1 MFFTTKMK
9 GAVFLLLAFMLASL
23 EVYAISVASDY
34 LVNGTMEVIEGAS
47 KIYGIRLQNPTEYE
61 VGIKLDYDKTFMK
74 IVDYNDLY
82 TLSPKETGFS
92 ILFNVTAPKK
102 PGIYEVSYTV
112 SEAEPGGGGG
122 LPIRLKINRNFKLRV
137 IEDSNKFHFS
147 HYASLAYIAVLLTIG
162 FAAIKK
168 FLFDKKKSRKSKK
181 NRKVNK

>member
-1 MFFTTKMK
+1 MK
-9 GAVFLLLAFMLASL
+9 IIDPR
-23 EVYAISVASDY
+23 EVYA
-34 LVNGTMEVIEGAS
+34 L
-47 KIYGIRLQNPTEYE
+47 PP
-61 VGIKLDYDKTFMK
+61 KTTG
-74 IVDYNDLY
+74 YN
-82 TLSPKETGFS
+82 

-102 PGIYEVSYTV
+102 PGTYEVGYAV
-112 SEAEPGGGGG
+112 SEVELGGGKGVS
-122 LPIRLKINRNFKLRV
+122 IRLKINRNFKLRV